1 MTLLQHWCC
10 RMFIGFQCQW
20 RLLWNFN
27 YSIFS
32 IQCGPH
38 WNRWGPHPSLVWL
51 DSPLN
56 TSIRSLRLLST
67 LIVEMAHIWNVL
79 EMKAVEP
86 TICIFEN
93 PMKHKL
99 HRILWL
105 QRLWDDYYLG
115 IYNIG
120 TWDSTV
126 SVLIRT
132 WGTIK

>member
-10 RMFIGFQCQW
+10 RMFVGFQCQW
-20 RLLWNFN
+20 WLLWNFD
-27 YSIFS
+27 YSIFF

-38 WNRWGPHPSLVWL
+38 WNRWSPHPYLVWL
-51 DSPLN
+51 DSLLN

-67 LIVEMAHIWNVL
+67 LIVEMAHIWKVL
-79 EMKAVEP
+79 EMKPVEP
-86 TICIFEN
+86 KISIFEN

-99 HRILWL
+99 HRVLLL
-105 QRLWDDYYLG
+105 QRLWDDYYLV

-120 TWDSTV
+120 TWDNIV

-132 WGTIK
+132 QGTIK